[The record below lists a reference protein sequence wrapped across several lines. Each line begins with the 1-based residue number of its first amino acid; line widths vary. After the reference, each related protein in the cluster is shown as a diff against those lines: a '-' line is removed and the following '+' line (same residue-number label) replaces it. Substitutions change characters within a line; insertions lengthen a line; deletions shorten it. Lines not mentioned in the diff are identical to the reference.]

1 MPVAVT
7 LYCMKLKIP
16 LLAAFLLL
24 SLNSWAFSPSEVI
37 PAEQVKRNV
46 YVSDSV
52 ISGGD
57 ALANPVNLNGVRWAK
72 NPAGYERL
80 VVDLLGEGSGW
91 ETKTPPYFQVGHDSR
106 ASAINLSIRG
116 VSQRKISNGALEKTV
131 ARSSLISQAYL
142 APDFEGDLAA
152 LEFKTR
158 APVDV
163 ESFYLVNPPRI
174 VIDVRAKR

>member
-1 MPVAVT
+1 
-7 LYCMKLKIP
+7 MKVNLP
-16 LLAAFLLL
+16 LWAALLF
-24 SLNSWAFSPSEVI
+24 SSSSVWAFAPSEVI

-57 ALANPVNLNGVRWAK
+57 ALANPVNLTGVRWAK

-80 VVDLLGEGSGW
+80 VVDLAGEGSGW
-91 ETKTPPYFQVGHDSR
+91 ETKVPPYFQVGHDSH
-106 ASAINLSIRG
+106 ASAINVSIRG
-116 VSQRKISNGALEKTV
+116 VSQRQVNGASIGKSV
-131 ARSSLISQAYL
+131 ARSNLISQAYL
-142 APDFEGDLAA
+142 APSLEGDLAA
-152 LEFKTR
+152 IEFKTR

>member
-1 MPVAVT
+1 
-7 LYCMKLKIP
+7 MKLNLP
-16 LLAAFLLL
+16 LLAALLF
-24 SLNSWAFSPSEVI
+24 SPSFAWAFSPNEVI

-57 ALANPVNLNGVRWAK
+57 ALANPVNLAGVRWAK

-80 VVDLLGEGSGW
+80 VVDLAGEGSGW
-91 ETKTPPYFQVGHDSR
+91 ETKVPPYFQVGHDSH
-106 ASAINLSIRG
+106 ASAINVSIRG
-116 VSQRKISNGALEKTV
+116 VSQRQVSGASIGKSV
-131 ARSSLISQAYL
+131 ARSNLISQAYL
-142 APDFEGDLAA
+142 APSLEGDLAA

>member
-1 MPVAVT
+1 MSS
-7 LYCMKLKIP
+7 
-16 LLAAFLLL
+16 AF
-24 SLNSWAFSPSEVI
+24 AFSPNEVI

-52 ISGGD
+52 VSGGD
-57 ALANPVNLNGVRWAK
+57 ALANPMNLTGVRWAK
-72 NPAGYERL
+72 NPAGYERV
-80 VVDLLGEGSGW
+80 VVDLAGDSSGW
-91 ETKTPPYFQVGHDSR
+91 ETKIPPYFQVGHDSR
-106 ASAINLSIRG
+106 ASAINVSIRG
-116 VSQRKISNGALEKTV
+116 VSQRSVSASALEKAV

-142 APDFEGDLAA
+142 APSLEGDLAA

-158 APVDV
+158 APVDM

>member
-1 MPVAVT
+1 
-7 LYCMKLKIP
+7 MKLMIP
-16 LLAAFLLL
+16 LMASILFF
-24 SLNSWAFSPSEVI
+24 STTSVWAFSPNESI
-37 PAEQVKRNV
+37 SAAQVKRNV

-57 ALANPVNLNGVRWAK
+57 ALANPVILNGVRWAK

-80 VVDLLGEGSGW
+80 VVDLAGEGSGW
-91 ETKTPPYFQVGHDSR
+91 ETKIPPYFQVGHDSR
-106 ASAINLSIRG
+106 ASAINVSIRG
-116 VSQRKISNGALEKTV
+116 VSQRNVSSGALEKSIS
-131 ARSSLISQAYL
+131 RSSLIAQAYL
-142 APDFEGDLAA
+142 APNLEGDLAA

>member
-1 MPVAVT
+1 
-7 LYCMKLKIP
+7 MKLTH
-16 LLAAFLLL
+16 LL
-24 SLNSWAFSPSEVI
+24 SAFVFLTSYTALAFSPNEVI

-57 ALANPVNLNGVRWAK
+57 ALANPVNFNGVRWAK
-72 NPAGYERL
+72 NPAGYERV
-80 VVDLLGEGSGW
+80 VVDLAGEGSGW
-91 ETKTPPYFQVGHDSR
+91 ETKTPPYFQVGHDSTN
-106 ASAINLSIRG
+106 ASIDVSIRG
-116 VSQRKISNGALEKTV
+116 VSQRNVTNGTLAKSIS
-131 ARSSLISQAYL
+131 RSSLISQAYL
-142 APDFEGDLAA
+142 APSVEGDLAS
-152 LEFKTR
+152 LELKTR

>member
-1 MPVAVT
+1 
-7 LYCMKLKIP
+7 MKCLPI
-16 LLAAFLLL
+16 LTALL
-24 SLNSWAFSPSEVI
+24 SLSTPAFAFAPNEVI

-46 YVSDSV
+46 YVSDQV
-52 ISGGD
+52 IAGGD

-72 NPAGYERL
+72 NPAGYERV
-80 VVDLLGEGSGW
+80 VVDLAGEGNGW
-91 ETKTPPYFQVGHDSR
+91 ETKVPPYFQVGHDGTS
-106 ASAINLSIRG
+106 SSIDVSIRG
-116 VSQRKISNGALEKTV
+116 VSQRNVTASALSKSLS
-131 ARSSLISQAYL
+131 RSSLISSAYL
-142 APDFEGDLAA
+142 APNVEGDLAS

>member
-1 MPVAVT
+1 MKAVLYLVVALFTSFPV
-7 LYCMKLKIP
+7 L
-16 LLAAFLLL
+16 
-24 SLNSWAFSPSEVI
+24 AFSPNQVI
-37 PAEQVKRNV
+37 PAEPVKRNV

-57 ALANPVNLNGVRWAK
+57 PLANPVNLTGVRWAK
-72 NPAGYERL
+72 NPAGYERV
-80 VVDLLGEGSGW
+80 VVDLAGEGAGW

-106 ASAINLSIRG
+106 SSSIDLSIRG
-116 VSQRKISNGALEKTV
+116 VSRRNLTNGQLEKSV
-131 ARSSLISQAYL
+131 ARSSLIAQAYI
-142 APDFEGDLAA
+142 APAVEGDLAA
-152 LEFKTR
+152 IQFRTR